1 MRKIFSFM
9 IAMAVMT
16 VTAVASADLVVVD
29 FTAPGS
35 NPGNNALGTS
45 FTFSGADVFD
55 APSVMTP
62 TGVSF
67 TVVASNGLA
76 VGNISSENA
85 GLGSRALNVGDFLNV
100 IDGVSEVITFTI
112 SDVTGLAP
120 GESLVLDS
128 LLSQDSN
135 GNFGGNFGNVAQDS
149 VTFTSDDSSSVV
161 INQSGG
167 VDLGSIIL
175 ATNDNND
182 TNTENT
188 FAHSAGD
195 LTFTNSFDLAQTD
208 LTRNDAVQIQGLQFR
223 VVPAAPAVPEP
234 SSALALLS
242 LLGVVVCK
250 RRRS

>member
-1 MRKIFSFM
+1 M

-76 VGNISSENA
+76 SGNISSENA
-85 GLGSRALNVGDFLNV
+85 GLGSRALNTGDFLNV
-100 IDGVSEVITFTI
+100 IGGVSEEITFTI
-112 SDVTGLAP
+112 SGVTGLAP

-135 GNFGGNFGNVAQDS
+135 GNFGGTFGNVAQDS
-149 VTFTSDDSSSVV
+149 VTLTSDDLSSVV

-195 LTFTNSFDLAQTD
+195 LTFTNSFDLALTD
-208 LTRNDAVQIQGLQFR
+208 LTRNDAIQIQGLQFR
-223 VVPAAPAVPEP
+223 VVPAVPEP